1 MNPCPRCHTALSPQQ
16 EGDIT
21 LENCE
26 RCHGQWLE
34 PDDLKAIIEA
44 TVFLEMGP
52 GVRTGI
58 DLTDV
63 QEDAPCPRCGVL
75 MQPFNYAGDSGV
87 ILDKCPNCGGLWLDA
102 GDLER
107 VLAVVAASE
116 QGLGRDIKRF
126 SADLHE
132 AEVRQDAQEQRDG
145 RPVTDP
151 LSASIANSIADADP
165 RP

>member
-1 MNPCPRCHTALSPQQ
+1 MNPCPRCHIALSPQQ
-16 EGDIT
+16 QGDIT
-21 LENCE
+21 LESCE

-34 PDDLKAIIEA
+34 PEDLKAIIEG
-44 TVFLEMGP
+44 TVLLETGP
-52 GVRTGI
+52 AVRTGI

-63 QEDAPCPRCGVL
+63 QEDAPCPRCAVA

-87 ILDKCPNCGGLWLDA
+87 ILDKCPSCGSLWLDD

-107 VLAVVAASE
+107 VLAAVAASE
-116 QGLGRDIKRF
+116 QGLDRDIKRF
-126 SADLHE
+126 SADLYE
-132 AEVRQDAQEQRDG
+132 AEVRQDALEHSDG
-145 RPVTDP
+145 RPADP